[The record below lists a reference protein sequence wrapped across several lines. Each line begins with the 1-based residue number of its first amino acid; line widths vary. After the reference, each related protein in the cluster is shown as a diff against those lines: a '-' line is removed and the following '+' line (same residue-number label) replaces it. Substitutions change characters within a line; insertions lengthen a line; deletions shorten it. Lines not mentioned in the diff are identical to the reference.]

1 MLDIYTIDNRSMN
14 QLKNVVLCIKSNVSG
29 GCGIYTLRNKVYIF
43 AERAKIPFP
52 LAKFSN

>member
-29 GCGIYTLRNKVYIF
+29 GYGIYTLRNKGYIF
-43 AERAKIPFP
+43 AEMAKIPLP
-52 LAKFSN
+52 LAEFLN